1 MNSSKDLSL
10 NCWCIQGSWE
20 AHATILAN
28 ASSDQDLVQAYNRLG
43 TELKVKAENPARVIF
58 ARDTRASGPH
68 LVAALVEALS
78 ATGVEFTDYKILT
91 TPQLHYLTRCLNTK
105 GTQYEYGEPTEKGY
119 YTKTAEA
126 FKQALK
132 GRKASGAVTVDCA
145 NGVGGPKLAELLKYL
160 PKSAEDGL
168 DITIVNDDVLKP
180 ERLNHQV
187 SYLPHGRQG
196 STEHA
201 NADKH
206 V

>member
-43 TELKVKAENPARVIF
+43 TELKVKAENPARVVF

-91 TPQLHYLTRCLNTK
+91 TPLSQHQRHAIRIRGADGERILHKDCGGIQTGTK
-105 GTQYEYGEPTEKGY
+105 GPQGEWRCNGGLCQWRRWP
-119 YTKTAEA
+119 EA
-126 FKQALK
+126 SRVAQVPAQVRRRWA
-132 GRKASGAVTVDCA
+132 GHNDCQRRCA
-145 NGVGGPKLAELLKYL
+145 
-160 PKSAEDGL
+160 
-168 DITIVNDDVLKP
+168 
-180 ERLNHQV
+180 
-187 SYLPHGRQG
+187 
-196 STEHA
+196 
-201 NADKH
+201 
-206 V
+206 